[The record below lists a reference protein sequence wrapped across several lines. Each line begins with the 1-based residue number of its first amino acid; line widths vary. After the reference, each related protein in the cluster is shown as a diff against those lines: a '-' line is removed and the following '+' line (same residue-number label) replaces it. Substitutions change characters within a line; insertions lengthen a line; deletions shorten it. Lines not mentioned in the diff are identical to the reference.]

1 MGRRETQSSIV
12 SFTFGCVNTYK
23 LKMSRILIM
32 RSSDSESVS
41 FNPKTIATL
50 LTILAVIV
58 GFIVWIQGVSATT
71 QQNDKQV
78 THHDQEIEALKSQ
91 LNELKLQ
98 LSVIQEQNAQM
109 KLTLNEV
116 RRDVATIKDQIR

>member
-1 MGRRETQSSIV
+1 
-12 SFTFGCVNTYK
+12 
-23 LKMSRILIM
+23 M